1 MDIKVNQWVEVELEE
16 NRLEIKYNGD
26 LPTFTNDK
34 KTLKVKVFEIERD
47 GCILV
52 EVPDPKLNGWSYR
65 ERRCWRLRQN
75 YYRLTTK
82 PKCRKCK
89 DMV

>member
-1 MDIKVNQWVEVELEE
+1 MDIKVGQWVEVELAEDHTC
-16 NRLEIKYNGD
+16 IKYTGD

-34 KTLKVKVFEIERD
+34 KTLKVKVFEIERYD
-47 GCILV
+47 FIIV
-52 EVPDPKLNGWSYR
+52 EVTDPKLHGWLYK

-82 PKCRKCK
+82 PKCNKCK
-89 DMV
+89 DII